1 MPTWQ
6 PCESETAD
14 LLQQFIEQVRYER
27 GDGAPMSVRVM
38 TSDNLHYNEVKNE
51 IWVEDTQDSNT
62 EFAY

>member
-51 IWVEDTQDSNT
+51 IWVEDT
-62 EFAY
+62 